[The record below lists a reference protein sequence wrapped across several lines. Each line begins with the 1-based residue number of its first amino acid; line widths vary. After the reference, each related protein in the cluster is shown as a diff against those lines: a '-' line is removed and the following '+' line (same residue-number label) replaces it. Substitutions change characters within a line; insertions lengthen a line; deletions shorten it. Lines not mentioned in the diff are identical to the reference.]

1 MRTTRP
7 TMSHSTTHGTATLA
21 VGILASRLL
30 GFVRD
35 MLLAYLLGP
44 GADPFLVAFRVP
56 NFFRR
61 LLAEGSL
68 GMAHGAEASRRLL
81 SGGSAAALAFSRAV
95 CLRLFLIFLPAT
107 VLLAVLA
114 LPLTFL
120 FAPGLAAQPP
130 ALEKSAMLLRLCLP
144 YLPLCAAS
152 AIAFAHASALEN
164 FRPQA
169 WSPLFLN
176 CLILLAGGTA
186 LLLYPQGASPAVSGS
201 GLTGTEILLC
211 LGIVCGGLVQAG
223 VGLRCLRRPAGDAGG
238 KARVALPDV
247 YALLRRLPASALG
260 AAPQQIHLLAGTML
274 ASFLAPGG
282 ISALYFAERLFELP
296 LGLAGVA
303 VGLGALPRLAALAA
317 RGDREDF
324 SRTLSDGIRLSAFFS
339 LPAAAG
345 LFALA
350 FPLADLLFGHGA
362 FSQEQVACT
371 AAALRIYAFG
381 LPAMCATRPLLA
393 AASALGLERAPL
405 KTACLSL
412 VILVPVSLA
421 GMFAAGGDPAMAAA
435 GLALGLSAG
444 AWANALLLLR
454 RLRAKAIACPLRRA
468 AKPLVAYAVGAALM
482 AGGLFAI
489 AGSRGPLHPV
499 GLLLLILACLGLWI
513 GVFYACNNADARFL
527 PDLLRRSGRSGEH
540 NG

>member
-1 MRTTRP
+1 
-7 TMSHSTTHGTATLA
+7 MSHSTTHGTATLA

-81 SGGSAAALAFSRAV
+81 SNGSAAALAFSRAV
-95 CLRLFLIFLPAT
+95 CLRLFLILLPVT
-107 VLLAVLA
+107 VLLAFLA
-114 LPLTFL
+114 LPLAFL
-120 FAPGLAAQPP
+120 FAPGLAAP

-186 LLLYPQGASPAVSGS
+186 LLLYPKGISPAVFGP

-223 VGLRCLRRPAGDAGG
+223 VGLRCLRRPAGDAGA
-238 KARVALPDV
+238 KATVALPEV

-317 RGDREDF
+317 RNDRDDF

-362 FSQEQVACT
+362 FSREQVACT
-371 AAALRIYAFG
+371 AAALRMYAFG

-412 VILVPVSLA
+412 AVLVPVSLA

-454 RLRAKAIACPLRRA
+454 RLRAKAVPCPVRRA
-468 AKPLVAYAVGAALM
+468 AKPLTAYAVGAAIM
-482 AGGLFAI
+482 ASSLIAI
-489 AGSRGPLHPV
+489 AGPREALRPAA
-499 GLLLLILACLGLWI
+499 LLLLILACLGLWI
-513 GVFYACNNADARFL
+513 GIFYACNNADARLL
-527 PDLLRRSGRSGEH
+527 PGLLRRPGRVD
-540 NG
+540 

>member
-1 MRTTRP
+1 
-7 TMSHSTTHGTATLA
+7 MSHSTTHGTATLA

-81 SGGSAAALAFSRAV
+81 SNGSAAALAFSRAV
-95 CLRLFLIFLPAT
+95 CLRLFLILLPVT
-107 VLLAVLA
+107 VLLAFLA
-114 LPLTFL
+114 LPLAFL
-120 FAPGLAAQPP
+120 FAPGLAAP

-176 CLILLAGGTA
+176 CLILLAGGAA
-186 LLLYPQGASPAVSGS
+186 LLLYPKGISPAVFGS

-211 LGIVCGGLVQAG
+211 LGIVCGGMVQAG

-238 KARVALPDV
+238 KASVALPEV
-247 YALLRRLPASALG
+247 HALLRRLPVSALG

-303 VGLGALPRLAALAA
+303 VGLAALPRLAALAVGGN
-317 RGDREDF
+317 RDDF

-339 LPAAAG
+339 LPASAG
-345 LFALA
+345 LLALA

-371 AAALRIYAFG
+371 AAALRVYALG
-381 LPAMCATRPLLA
+381 LPAMCAARPLLA

-412 VILVPVSLA
+412 AVLVPMSLA
-421 GMFAAGGDPAMAAA
+421 GMFAAGDNPAMAAA

-444 AWANALLLLR
+444 AWANTVLLLR
-454 RLRAKAIACPLRRA
+454 RLRAKAIPCPLRKA
-468 AKPLVAYAVGAALM
+468 AGPLSAYTIGAAIM
-482 AGGLFAI
+482 AGGLCAI
-489 AGSRGPLHPV
+489 AGPHGHLSPAA
-499 GLLLLILACLGLWI
+499 LLLLILACLGLWL
-513 GVFYACNNADARFL
+513 GFFYVCNNADARFL
-527 PDLLRRSGRSGEH
+527 PDLLRRSGRSGGQ